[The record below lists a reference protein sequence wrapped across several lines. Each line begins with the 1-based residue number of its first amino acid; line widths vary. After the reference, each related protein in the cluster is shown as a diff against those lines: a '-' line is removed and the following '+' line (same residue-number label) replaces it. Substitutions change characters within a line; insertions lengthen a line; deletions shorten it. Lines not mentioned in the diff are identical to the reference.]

1 MDNHFFFEHPLTE
14 RMRLLLRYEFLW
26 NQILFHLDQEH
37 EFSYRSGIS
46 LLVEIIELIER
57 GDIKNEV
64 IKELDTKSIILSH
77 ILKYPDTDV
86 EQTNELLNKIR
97 ALKDELNDI
106 DNNFVATLKSSQL
119 LNNIRHRI
127 SAPGGLLSFDLPEF
141 HNWLRFPQDKKT
153 RRLSKW
159 LSNLQ
164 VLADAVI
171 FILWLNREWIELEP
185 VYADDGV
192 YNHQLN
198 QNSNVSLVRIGL
210 DKNNLYFPEI
220 SAGRH
225 RIIIRFCS
233 TNDEDKPIQID
244 QELEFLI
251 GMI

>member
-1 MDNHFFFEHPLTE
+1 M
-14 RMRLLLRYEFLW
+14 
-26 NQILFHLDQEH
+26 
-37 EFSYRSGIS
+37 
-46 LLVEIIELIER
+46 
-57 GDIKNEV
+57 
-64 IKELDTKSIILSH
+64 
-77 ILKYPDTDV
+77 
-86 EQTNELLNKIR
+86 
-97 ALKDELNDI
+97 
-106 DNNFVATLKSSQL
+106 
-119 LNNIRHRI
+119 
-127 SAPGGLLSFDLPEF
+127 
-141 HNWLRFPQDKKT
+141 
-153 RRLSKW
+153 
-159 LSNLQ
+159 
-164 VLADAVI
+164 LADAVI

-210 DKNNLYFPEI
+210 DKNNLYFPEV